1 LKAAGRG
8 ELYAES
14 GSSISDRDRNFGNMM
29 VWVFGELSE
38 VLCNLKGSG
47 RRSDIDMF
55 DRSSDASKPTKP
67 IIIICSEMGCCVPE
81 GEMMSNETKLSAKSE
96 KISEVCNIYG

>member
-1 LKAAGRG
+1 MVIWPTRHSLKAAGRRG
-8 ELYAES
+8 DVYAER
-14 GSSISDRDRNFGNMM
+14 GISISDSDSDRKTGSI

-81 GEMMSNETKLSAKSE
+81 GEMMSNDENS
-96 KISEVCNIYG
+96 IPP